1 MIKFGYIS
9 FLILLL
15 SSCTLTDKN
24 RNQIV
29 FEDPIDTVQ
38 NALFHVEQM
47 LDSLPFAYHEKDD
60 LAYYG
65 LDNDGYLT
73 FNKFHKHKISEN
85 LRIPGLSDEFS
96 STFLNLILFLRKN
109 YISGAYQSLSTKIW
123 TFSYRDLLEGGYDEV
138 REIIVFNKDSDTLNL
153 ALDNKIIEHKG
164 NLLLIAP
171 KDAKMH

>member
-47 LDSLPFAYHEKDD
+47 LDSLPFAYHEKDGVPQNRRRAVFVGLLNNQIFEFPVKTIEFPVTSWEAISD
-60 LAYYG
+60 LP
-65 LDNDGYLT
+65 DIDIIDGENYPNETRSEYQQIMRQNSTNLYNQQLT
-73 FNKFHKHKISEN
+73 AHSEKTIETIALVPDGGNYKSLPAELQKIRNVKS
-85 LRIPGLSDEFS
+85 RIP
-96 STFLNLILFLRKN
+96 
-109 YISGAYQSLSTKIW
+109 IS
-123 TFSYRDLLEGGYDEV
+123 
-138 REIIVFNKDSDTLNL
+138 
-153 ALDNKIIEHKG
+153 
-164 NLLLIAP
+164 
-171 KDAKMH
+171 